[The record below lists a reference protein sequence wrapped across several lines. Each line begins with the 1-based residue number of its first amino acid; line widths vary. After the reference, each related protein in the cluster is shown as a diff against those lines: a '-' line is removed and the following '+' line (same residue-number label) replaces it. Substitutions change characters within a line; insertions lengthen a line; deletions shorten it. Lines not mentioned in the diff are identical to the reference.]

1 MDGHLVQHEVV
12 RATNVF
18 LILYVIIFA
27 LSVLLVG
34 FDGHDL
40 VTNFTGVA
48 SALNNIGP
56 GLQLVGPMGNFGV
69 FSSGAQFVLSLDMLA
84 GRLEL
89 FPLLVLF
96 MPKTW
101 KSFKDGTGSA
111 FSGIARFLREN
122 CKRFALESPFSRRS
136 FLL

>member
-101 KSFKDGTGSA
+101 KKF
-111 FSGIARFLREN
+111 
-122 CKRFALESPFSRRS
+122 
-136 FLL
+136 